1 LNDIDRMR
9 EMIGKRVQGH
19 IFSNRG
25 VLLLSAHSVITRE
38 HIELLLRHGIQLSKQ
53 DIEGYEEPSTE
64 QKKDHVEEEIHH
76 SVQRITEYFD
86 SIRLTR
92 KVPLADIRENIIPA
106 LYETSRSATLYQL
119 FMAMQAR
126 DDYTYRHNLAVSM
139 FSNLLGGWLGMD
151 KQELAQLTTA
161 ALLHDVG
168 KMLVPDYILNH
179 PGKLTPEQFDEVKK
193 HTVYGYEIL
202 KSTTG
207 VTHRQ
212 AMVALQHHER
222 LDGSGYPYGLT
233 ASKIDL
239 FSRIVSVVDVFHAMT
254 SKRVYRDASPFYE
267 VLLQINKDAYGRL
280 DPRIA
285 NLFIRKIMA
294 TLIGQQ
300 VMLTDGRM
308 GVIVMV
314 PEHDPTRPLV
324 QVDGQYIDLAKEL
337 SVHIRQIF

>member
-1 LNDIDRMR
+1 MNDIDRMR
-9 EMIGKRVQGH
+9 EMIGKRVQRH

-86 SIRLTR
+86 SIRLTK

-139 FSNLLGGWLGMD
+139 FSNLRGGWLGMD

-267 VLLQINKDAYGRL
+267 VLLQISKDAYGPL
-280 DPRIA
+280 DPRIT

-294 TLIGQQ
+294 TLTGQQ
-300 VMLTDGRM
+300 VMLTDGRT

>member
-1 LNDIDRMR
+1 
-9 EMIGKRVQGH
+9 MIGKRVQGH

-267 VLLQINKDAYGRL
+267 VLLQISKDAYGPL
-280 DPRIA
+280 DPRIT

-294 TLIGQQ
+294 TLTGQQ
-300 VMLTDGRM
+300 VMLTDGRT

>member
-1 LNDIDRMR
+1 
-9 EMIGKRVQGH
+9 MIGKRVQRH

-86 SIRLTR
+86 SIRLTK

-139 FSNLLGGWLGMD
+139 FSNLRGGWLGMD

-267 VLLQINKDAYGRL
+267 VLLQISKDAYGPL
-280 DPRIA
+280 DPRIT

-294 TLIGQQ
+294 TLTGQQ
-300 VMLTDGRM
+300 VMLTDGRT

>member
-1 LNDIDRMR
+1 
-9 EMIGKRVQGH
+9 
-19 IFSNRG
+19 
-25 VLLLSAHSVITRE
+25 LSAHSVITRE

-267 VLLQINKDAYGRL
+267 VLLQISKDAYGPL
-280 DPRIA
+280 DPRIT

-294 TLIGQQ
+294 TLTGQQ
-300 VMLTDGRM
+300 VMLTDGRT

>member
-9 EMIGKRVQGH
+9 EMIGKRVQRH

-86 SIRLTR
+86 SIRLTK

-267 VLLQINKDAYGRL
+267 VLLQISKDAYGPL
-280 DPRIA
+280 DPRIT

-294 TLIGQQ
+294 TLTGQQ
-300 VMLTDGRM
+300 VMLTDGRT

>member
-1 LNDIDRMR
+1 MNDIDRMR
-9 EMIGKRVQGH
+9 EMIGKRVQRH

-86 SIRLTR
+86 SIRLTK

-126 DDYTYRHNLAVSM
+126 DDYTYRHNLAVAM

-267 VLLQINKDAYGRL
+267 VLLQISKDAYGPL
-280 DPRIA
+280 DPRIT

-294 TLIGQQ
+294 TLTGQQ
-300 VMLTDGRM
+300 VMLTDGRT

>member
-1 LNDIDRMR
+1 LNDIDSMR

-193 HTVYGYEIL
+193 HAVYGYEIL
-202 KSTTG
+202 KATTG
-207 VTHRQ
+207 ITHRQ
-212 AMVALQHHER
+212 ALVALQHHER

-294 TLIGQQ
+294 TLTGQQ
-300 VMLTDGRM
+300 VMLTDGRT

>member
-1 LNDIDRMR
+1 MNDIDRMR

-76 SVQRITEYFD
+76 TVQRITEYFD

-92 KVPLADIRENIIPA
+92 KVPLADIRENIVPA

-119 FMAMQAR
+119 FMFMQAR

-193 HTVYGYEIL
+193 HAVYGYEIL
-202 KSTTG
+202 KATTG
-207 VTHRQ
+207 ITHRQ
-212 AMVALQHHER
+212 ALVALQHHER

-267 VLLQINKDAYGRL
+267 VLLQISKDAYGPL
-280 DPRIA
+280 DPRIT

-294 TLIGQQ
+294 TLTGQQ
-300 VMLTDGRM
+300 VMLTDGRT

-324 QVDGQYIDLAKEL
+324 QVDGQYIDLAKDL

>member
-267 VLLQINKDAYGRL
+267 VLLQISKDAYGPL
-280 DPRIA
+280 DPRIT

-294 TLIGQQ
+294 TLTGQQ
-300 VMLTDGRM
+300 VMLTDGRT

>member
-1 LNDIDRMR
+1 MNDIDRMR

-267 VLLQINKDAYGRL
+267 VLLQISKDAYGPL
-280 DPRIA
+280 DPRIT

-294 TLIGQQ
+294 TLTGQQ
-300 VMLTDGRM
+300 VMLTDGRT

>member
-1 LNDIDRMR
+1 MNDIDRMR
-9 EMIGKRVQGH
+9 EMIGKRVQRH

-86 SIRLTR
+86 SIRLTK

-202 KSTTG
+202 KATTG

-267 VLLQINKDAYGRL
+267 VLLQISKDAYGPL
-280 DPRIA
+280 DPRIT

-294 TLIGQQ
+294 TLTGQQ
-300 VMLTDGRM
+300 VMLTDGRT

>member
-1 LNDIDRMR
+1 
-9 EMIGKRVQGH
+9 MIGKRVQRH

-267 VLLQINKDAYGRL
+267 VLLQISKDAYGPL
-280 DPRIA
+280 DPRIT

-294 TLIGQQ
+294 TLTGQQ
-300 VMLTDGRM
+300 VMLTDGRT